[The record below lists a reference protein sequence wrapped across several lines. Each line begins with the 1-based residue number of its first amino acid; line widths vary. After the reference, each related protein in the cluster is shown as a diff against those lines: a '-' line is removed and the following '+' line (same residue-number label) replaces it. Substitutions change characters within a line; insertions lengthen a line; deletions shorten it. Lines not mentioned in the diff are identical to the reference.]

1 MEQNKKI
8 NESRAKI
15 QNVMKT
21 LKNTI
26 RYNEAVDALVLSL
39 VARED
44 VMLVGPRGAGFA
56 QLVQALARLVQAQLV
71 TTISTEE
78 WPSDDRFN
86 FLNRLVFIKI
96 GPDAVLPPRLI
107 ERKNAWILI
116 AVNEEGNGKEMQMPY
131 GRFVKAFMQ
140 YLNGSDL
147 ISAVKAR
154 WLYEYPAIA
163 SMEDVK
169 TLHEYATSL
178 LRQESI
184 VKSYYENVV
193 TLVEALRV
201 KHIAVGDEHVIETL
215 PRLYAAYLAIHG
227 ASPENMI
234 GAAYEILPYIAQT
247 REELSNM
254 KKVIDERFGEIA
266 TLVRLLNDGKQQ
278 LEIGDVRGA
287 LEAFHEVAAYDANH
301 LPPGLKQN
309 AEDLINAA
317 NKYIEKIQ
325 KLIDVMRGESKTASS
340 K

>member
-26 RYNEAVDALVLSL
+26 RYNEAIDALTLGL

-56 QLVQALARLVQAQLV
+56 QLVQALAGLVQAQLV

-78 WPSDDRFN
+78 WPSDDRFS

-96 GPDAVLPPRLI
+96 RPDTVLPSLI

-116 AVNEEGNGKEMQMPY
+116 TVNEEGNGEEMQMPY
-131 GRFVKAFMQ
+131 GRFVKTFVQ
-140 YLNGSDL
+140 YLYGSDL

-154 WLYEYPAIA
+154 WLYKYSPVA

-169 TLHEYATSL
+169 TLHEYAVSL
-178 LRQESI
+178 LKREDI
-184 VKSYYENVV
+184 IKSYCENVV
-193 TLVEALRV
+193 TLVEILRV

-227 ASPENMI
+227 VSSENMI

-247 REELSNM
+247 REEQDRI
-254 KKVIDERFGEIA
+254 KKIIDESLGDVAELI
-266 TLVRLLNDGKQQ
+266 RLLNDGKQQ
-278 LEIGDVRGA
+278 LEIGNVRGA
-287 LEAFHEVAAYDANH
+287 LEMFREVATYNPNH

-325 KLIDVMRGESKTASS
+325 NLST
-340 K
+340 